1 MVLIF
6 LQPLLSFSQF
16 LLVPALHLSQIRQ
29 LLLGTAQRGFQLFH
43 ILLVL
48 LCLLLVLELQA
59 MICSHF
65 FLGLCLQSADC
76 PLELRD
82 LPLFLG
88 QLALLCLKH
97 LFLLRE
103 VLPQLL
109 HTHPGGGGSGL
120 FSLHLLRQRQ
130 SHGLRRVFRRVR
142 GRGLGAVVP
151 QEAEAVGEDLVLLGA
166 IFQPG
171 ACGASQLSQVHLQ
184 LLQILRDI
192 FQLLLGFMMLHG
204 NLTESSQTLELN
216 FIGGSDR
223 PGQ

>member
-1 MVLIF
+1 M
-6 LQPLLSFSQF
+6 
-16 LLVPALHLSQIRQ
+16 
-29 LLLGTAQRGFQLFH
+29 
-43 ILLVL
+43 
-48 LCLLLVLELQA
+48 
-59 MICSHF
+59 
-65 FLGLCLQSADC
+65 
-76 PLELRD
+76 
-82 LPLFLG
+82 
-88 QLALLCLKH
+88 
-97 LFLLRE
+97 RE

-109 HTHPGGGGSGL
+109 HTPCGGGGGGL

-130 SHGLRRVFRRVR
+130 SHGLRRRVFRRGVR

-171 ACGASQLSQVHLQ
+171 ACGASQLSQVHLH

-204 NLTESSQTLELN
+204 NLTESSLQTLELN